1 MRDRFY
7 VGIDLGTQSVK
18 VCIVGPTGVIVAR
31 ATRPLS
37 STRVGVRHEQD
48 PAAWI
53 KGTND
58 ALASAIGKLDS
69 LDRKRISAVSLCGT
83 SGTIAILDRV
93 GVPLTPGIMYDDA
106 RAAELVDEVAAADPA
121 RWERLGYR
129 IQPSW
134 ALPKITQ
141 LARKGLLP
149 GSHIAHQ
156 TDVIAGAIADGPV
169 ATDWSSA
176 LKSGYDLLELCWPV
190 EAFER
195 LGIKAEHLPD
205 VVAPGSVIGHSS
217 TGWESSTGLPA
228 RTPIVAGMTDGCA
241 SQLGAGALKLG
252 DWHSVIGT
260 TLVLKGVSATPVHD
274 SSGAVYSHKAPHD
287 GFWLPGGAS
296 SVGARAITALLP
308 DADLDKLG
316 QAAGKA
322 WADRSDGPS
331 VVYPLIGTG
340 ERFPFVQ
347 PEATGFV
354 VIDGAELPLESLG
367 DGDRMLL
374 GIFVGV
380 ACVERLCF
388 DTLAARGAPLSGR
401 LSSSGGGTRSPLW
414 TQLRADALNHS
425 IAIPESAEPSLGMAI
440 LAASAVE
447 DDSIVELAER
457 MTRIERTVEPDPRG
471 VLAMAERFA
480 EFADQLTAKGW
491 LTV

>member
-1 MRDRFY
+1 MSDRLF
-7 VGIDLGTQSVK
+7 VGIDLGTQSIK
-18 VCIVGPTGVIVAR
+18 VCIVERTGAVLAR
-31 ATRPLS
+31 SSRPLS
-37 STRVGVRHEQD
+37 STRVGVRHEQN
-48 PAAWI
+48 PAAWVQ
-53 KGTND
+53 GTND
-58 ALASAIGKLDS
+58 ALASAIGKLDPP
-69 LDRKRISAVSLCGT
+69 DQKRISAVSLCGT
-83 SGTIAILDRV
+83 SGTITVLDRA
-93 GVPLTPGIMYDDA
+93 GVPLTQGVMYDDA
-106 RAAELVDEVAAADPA
+106 RAADLVREVAAADPA
-121 RWERLGYR
+121 RWEQLGYR

-141 LARKGLLP
+141 LAREGLLP

-156 TDVIAGAIADGPV
+156 TDVVAGAITDGPV

-176 LKSGYDLLELCWPV
+176 LKSGYDLLELCWPAG
-190 EAFER
+190 AFEQ
-195 LGIKAEHLPD
+195 LGIPAEHLPD

-217 TGWESSTGLPA
+217 AGWESSTGLPA
-228 RTPIVAGMTDGCA
+228 GTPIVAGMTDGCA

-287 GFWLPGGAS
+287 DLWLPGGAS

-308 DADLDKLG
+308 KADLDRLG
-316 QAAGKA
+316 REAEQMWKYST
-322 WADRSDGPS
+322 DDPS

-347 PEATGFV
+347 PDARGFV

-388 DTLAARGAPLSGR
+388 DTLTAHGAPLSGR

-414 TQLRADALNHS
+414 NQLRADALDHS

-447 DDSIVELAER
+447 DESIVELTER

-471 VLAMAERFA
+471 VSAMAERYA
-480 EFADQLTAKGW
+480 EFVDRLAAKGW